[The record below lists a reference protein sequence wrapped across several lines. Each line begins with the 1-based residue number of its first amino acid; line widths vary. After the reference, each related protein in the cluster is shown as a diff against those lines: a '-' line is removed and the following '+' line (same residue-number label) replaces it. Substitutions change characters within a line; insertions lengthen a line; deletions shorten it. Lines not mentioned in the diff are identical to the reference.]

1 MEDGKRSLFDLL
13 DYVKEKQKAEVR
25 EKEKDASIRSVHMS
39 AIEQTIGFL
48 KLRIDSTYKLARECK
63 LEHVLGNIMLLGEN
77 LDKTFKPYSMT
88 KEEFEKYIL
97 ARSSFIKD
105 IASILR
111 ESCWFA

>member
-1 MEDGKRSLFDLL
+1 
-13 DYVKEKQKAEVR
+13 
-25 EKEKDASIRSVHMS
+25 
-39 AIEQTIGFL
+39 
-48 KLRIDSTYKLARECK
+48 
-63 LEHVLGNIMLLGEN
+63 MLLGEN
-77 LDKTFKPYSMT
+77 LDRTFKPYSMT